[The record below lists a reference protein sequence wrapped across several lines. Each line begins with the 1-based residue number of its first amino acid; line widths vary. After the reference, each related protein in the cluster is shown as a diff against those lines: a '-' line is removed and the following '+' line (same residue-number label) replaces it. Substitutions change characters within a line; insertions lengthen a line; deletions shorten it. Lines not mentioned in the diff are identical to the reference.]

1 MKTLVDENIA
11 GDEADAV
18 RIGNLLLSA
27 GVFHHVQ
34 HAHPFK
40 SEYLFYRF
48 ASDEDHGTTELKP
61 DGSSVSWSDFISP
74 LTADA
79 DDTTSLQPDIPERD
93 PSLAGMPQDDLEA
106 SGVSPLDEHNIE
118 LLDNVRPKSWVSP
131 APKSAYNLVVI
142 GAGPGGLV
150 SAAGSAGVGA
160 RVALIEV
167 HLLGGDCSNVG
178 CVPSKA
184 LLRCAKAASA
194 VRNAAKFGVKID
206 GDFSVDFGAVMARL
220 RRLRAEI
227 SHHDSAKRFTEEVG
241 VDVFLGKGIFT
252 GSDTIEVN
260 GQTLRFAKA
269 VIATGGTA
277 AIPPIPGLADAPYL
291 TNSTLFNL
299 TELPPRLGI
308 IGAGPIGLE
317 MAQAFQRLGSQ
328 VTVLVRDSKIL
339 PREDPDAAQLVE
351 ASMRHDGVAFH
362 FSLNFKRVESQDGK
376 PPTTVVVE
384 NENGEQAFEFD
395 ALLVATGRKPT
406 VNGLGLEA
414 AGVAYDER
422 MGIEVNDRLQTTNPD
437 VYAVGDVASKYQFT
451 HMADFMARLVI
462 RNALFFGR
470 DKVSNLLI
478 PWATYTEPEVAHVG
492 LYEKDLEDRDM
503 AYATF
508 TREFSDVDRAIV
520 DGEGDGFVKIH
531 VKKGTDEIVGAT
543 IVSSHAGDMI
553 SEITVAMQSG
563 MGLSK
568 LASVIHPYPTVA
580 EAIRQCGDAYNRA
593 RLTPTIRSIFDRLM
607 AMRR

>member
-1 MKTLVDENIA
+1 MIRPS
-11 GDEADAV
+11 G
-18 RIGNLLLSA
+18 LL
-27 GVFHHVQ
+27 
-34 HAHPFK
+34 
-40 SEYLFYRF
+40 R
-48 ASDEDHGTTELKP
+48 
-61 DGSSVSWSDFISP
+61 
-74 LTADA
+74 
-79 DDTTSLQPDIPERD
+79 
-93 PSLAGMPQDDLEA
+93 
-106 SGVSPLDEHNIE
+106 
-118 LLDNVRPKSWVSP
+118 
-131 APKSAYNLVVI
+131 KSAWM
-142 GAGPGGLV
+142 
-150 SAAGSAGVGA
+150 
-160 RVALIEV
+160 
-167 HLLGGDCSNVG
+167 
-178 CVPSKA
+178 
-184 LLRCAKAASA
+184 
-194 VRNAAKFGVKID
+194 F
-206 GDFSVDFGAVMARL
+206 
-220 RRLRAEI
+220 
-227 SHHDSAKRFTEEVG
+227 
-241 VDVFLGKGIFT
+241 FLGKGIFT

-414 AGVAYDER
+414 AAVAYDER